1 MIPAYLDEQLSKEEN
16 IRQRMLDKTNSE
28 ADKSEGSYIWDALAP
43 VSMELALVSLLARYV
58 LSMGFGR
65 TANSDYLTM
74 RAEEHGVI
82 RRPAIKAIGK
92 VQFKGAA
99 GTVIPTG
106 LLLSTE
112 GEESSEIYSLEFIT
126 TEDITLDSEGN
137 GETAVEAIE
146 AGKSGNIPAGK
157 ISVVMSNIAGL
168 QSVSNREETHGG
180 LDIEDD
186 EILRERYLEKV
197 RRPGTSGN
205 IADYQQWAKEIPGV
219 TDIRVLPLWAGNGT
233 VKLVILG
240 ADKLPPSSEVVEN
253 VQNYIV
259 PNDNSGEGKAPIG
272 ATVTVVPADALLINI
287 EANILLDNST
297 AVSVQEITEKFNV
310 ALSKYLADMAFNSDI
325 IRYTRIG
332 AILVEINGVAD
343 YIDLSINGDT
353 SNIPISNTQVA
364 IVGTVTINAQ

>member
-16 IRQRMLDKTNSE
+16 IRQRMLDKTNRE

-65 TANSDYLTM
+65 TANSEYLTM

-82 RRPAIKAIGK
+82 RRPAVKAIGK
-92 VQFKGAA
+92 VQFKGTA

-112 GEESSEIYSLEFIT
+112 GEESSEIYSLEFTT
-126 TEDITLDSEGN
+126 TEDVALDSEGN
-137 GETAVEAIE
+137 GEAAVEAIE

-168 QSVSNREETHGG
+168 QSVSNSEETHGG
-180 LDIEDD
+180 VDIEDD

-219 TDIRVLPLWAGNGT
+219 TDVRVLPLWAGNGT

-240 ADKLPPSSEVVEN
+240 ADKLPPSSEIVEN
-253 VQNYIV
+253 VQNYIA
-259 PNDNSGEGKAPIG
+259 PSNKGEGKAPTG
-272 ATVTVVPADALLINI
+272 ATVTVVSADALLINI

-297 AVSVQEITEKFNV
+297 VVSVQELTDNFKA
-310 ALSKYLADMAFNSDI
+310 ALSKYLAGMAFNSDT

-332 AILVEINGVAD
+332 AILVEIQGVAD
-343 YIDLSINGDT
+343 YIDLNINGDT
-353 SNIPISNTQVA
+353 NNIPISNTQVA
-364 IVGTVTINAQ
+364 IVRTVTINAQ